1 MVTTG
6 GGSDHLALVAA
17 RARNLDPHAVLGR
30 APVILGVGPDAWVF
44 QLAFLGNL
52 SLERLGE
59 SVNARATFSTELNKS
74 DGGTG
79 GNGSGKNGI
88 GWARIGKSKTTS
100 KQLYRGDWNT
110 RPIHDMEF
118 PPLARLLIAVSEE
131 LNSSLGLEGDKRFSL
146 RFFAEYGSVLGMS
159 FLMLIFWLFFG

>member
-1 MVTTG
+1 MFTLDQEGLPQVA
-6 GGSDHLALVAA
+6 LALLE
-17 RARNLDPHAVLGR
+17 RLDRDMAH
-30 APVILGVGPDAWVF
+30 VGPSHPLRQRVPKLRKAAFTVF
-44 QLAFLGNL
+44 

-146 RFFAEYGSVLGMS
+146 RVFAEYGSVLGMS